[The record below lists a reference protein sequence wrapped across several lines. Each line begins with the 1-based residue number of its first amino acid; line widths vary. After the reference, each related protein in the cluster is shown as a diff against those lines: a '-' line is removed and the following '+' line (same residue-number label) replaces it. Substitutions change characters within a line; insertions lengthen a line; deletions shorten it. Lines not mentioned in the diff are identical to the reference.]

1 MYVSGF
7 PESGQRRGVSL
18 LRAHGPGRRIIGQLQ
33 GPREPRSRQPGKRV
47 IATGAAIVALIA
59 GAGTYVLTH
68 GGGTPANAPIS
79 PGVTLRPPVPL
90 SER

>member
-1 MYVSGF
+1 
-7 PESGQRRGVSL
+7 
-18 LRAHGPGRRIIGQLQ
+18 
-33 GPREPRSRQPGKRV
+33 V

-59 GAGTYVLTH
+59 GAGAYVLTH

>member
-1 MYVSGF
+1 M
-7 PESGQRRGVSL
+7 
-18 LRAHGPGRRIIGQLQ
+18 
-33 GPREPRSRQPGKRV
+33 
-47 IATGAAIVALIA
+47 IATGAAMVALIA

-68 GGGTPANAPIS
+68 DGGTPANAPIS